1 MHYTHPKTTLMNP
14 LKSIIRLGALVALSL
29 LPFTSAVSA
38 ADWDTPPSVKKSVA
52 PKNPNKLVGMVSAT
66 IEIDEKGYITSA
78 KISKA
83 SDRLLEDP
91 VLTALKGWRFSPAKL
106 DGKAIA
112 CSIKVPF
119 KFKH

>member
-1 MHYTHPKTTLMNP
+1 MNH
-14 LKSIIRLGALVALSL
+14 LKSIIRLGTLVVLSL
-29 LPFTSAVSA
+29 LTFTPSMSA

-52 PKNPNKLVGMVSAT
+52 PKNPNRLEGMVSAT
-66 IEIDEKGYITSA
+66 IEIDEEGYITSA

-83 SDRLLEDP
+83 TDRLLEDP
-91 VLTALKGWRFSPAKL
+91 VLKALKGWRFSPAKL